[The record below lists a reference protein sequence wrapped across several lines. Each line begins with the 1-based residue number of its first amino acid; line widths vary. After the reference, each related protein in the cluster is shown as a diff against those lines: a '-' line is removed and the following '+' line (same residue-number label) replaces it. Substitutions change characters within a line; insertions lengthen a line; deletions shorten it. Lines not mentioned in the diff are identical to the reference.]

1 MNKKLILNNVSLF
14 LDELMIHSCDQFK
27 KYTEEHNER
36 IGSLVT
42 SFENLNLQF
51 GEIKNDMG
59 IKLAERDS
67 VITELTDQLNKLT
80 CNNLTMNVDEA
91 EYDATTE
98 EESKESKESDE
109 ESESVALIEK
119 MLKPPDGG
127 KRRKFYITDDEDKE
141 IYEIL
146 EGGAPS
152 EKPIGKLVGKNNRT
166 HFYSH

>member
-1 MNKKLILNNVSLF
+1 MNKKLILNNFSLF
-14 LDELMIHSCDQFK
+14 LDELMIHSCGQFK
-27 KYTEEHNER
+27 AHNDQ

-67 VITELTDQLNKLT
+67 VIAELTDQLDKLS
-80 CNNLTMNVDEA
+80 CNNLTMKVDES

-98 EESKESKESDE
+98 EDSKEESEE

-141 IYEIL
+141 IYDIL
-146 EGGAPS
+146 IDNSPS
-152 EKPIGKLVGKNNRT
+152 DKPIGKLVGKNNKT
-166 HFYSH
+166 HFYS

>member
-1 MNKKLILNNVSLF
+1 MSSVLNV
-14 LDELMIHSCDQFK
+14 
-27 KYTEEHNER
+27 
-36 IGSLVT
+36 
-42 SFENLNLQF
+42 
-51 GEIKNDMG
+51 
-59 IKLAERDS
+59 KLAEQDL
-67 VITELTDQLNKLT
+67 VIAKLTERLDKLT
-80 CNNLTMNVDEA
+80 CNNLVMNVDEA

-98 EESKESKESDE
+98 EDIPIVKELDEESKESDE

-127 KRRKFYITDDEDKE
+127 KRRKFYITDDDDKE

-166 HFYSH
+166 HFYAPS

>member
-1 MNKKLILNNVSLF
+1 MNKKLILNNFSLF

-27 KYTEEHNER
+27 AHNDQ

-67 VITELTDQLNKLT
+67 VIAELTDQLDKLS
-80 CNNLTMNVDEA
+80 CNNLTMKVDEA

-98 EESKESKESDE
+98 EDSKESEE

-141 IYEIL
+141 IYDIL
-146 EGGAPS
+146 IDNSPS
-152 EKPIGKLVGKNNRT
+152 DKPIGKLVGKNNKT
-166 HFYSH
+166 HFYS